1 MAISK
6 ITARALNSA
15 PTALDQ
21 SNYDGTGAIAIP
33 SGTTA
38 QRPGSPVVGNI
49 RYNTT
54 VAVLE
59 QYTIDGWVGIE
70 PAPTLSTIVYPGS
83 PAQTAIWQGDTLT
96 VNGSGFKSGIVAKF
110 YNPSTGVTTQ
120 ADSTTRV
127 SSTQLT
133 AVFPTSIS
141 TEGTYSVTVNN
152 PSGLGATLDTILT
165 VDGNPVWTTASGSL
179 GSFVEQTA
187 MSVTVA
193 GTEDGSAITSFALAS
208 GSLPS
213 GVTLNTSSGV
223 ISGTPPAVSG
233 DTVYSFTINAKDV
246 ENQITARSFT
256 LTVTNNNAPVW
267 VTTAGSLGTLNQ
279 NGSAISTINLSATS
293 GGESQTVTYSVTT
306 GSLPTGLTLSS
317 GGAITGTISGYT
329 ADGSSTT
336 VNFTV
341 TASDGIDTTARAF
354 SITVVA
360 TYLQNNSLRFGF

>member
-21 SNYDGTGAIAIP
+21 SNYDGTGAIAVP
-33 SGTTA
+33 SGTTS
-38 QRPGSPVVGNI
+38 QRPSAPAVGNI

-59 QYTIDGWVGIE
+59 QYTADGWVGIE
-70 PAPTLSTIVYPGS
+70 PAPTVSSIVYPGS
-83 PAQTAIWQGDTLT
+83 PTQTAVWQGDTVT
-96 VNGSGFKSGIVAKF
+96 INGTNFKAGAIVKFSLSGVVTNADV
-110 YNPSTGVTTQ
+110 ST
-120 ADSTTRV
+120 RI
-127 SSTQLT
+127 SSTQMT
-133 AVFPTSIS
+133 GTFPTSIS
-141 TEGTYSVTVNN
+141 TEGTYGVVVTN
-152 PSGLGATLDTILT
+152 PSGLSATLDNSLT

-187 MSVTVA
+187 MTTTIA
-193 GTEDGSAITSFALAS
+193 GTEDGSAISSFTIAS
-208 GSLPS
+208 GTLPS
-213 GVTLNTSSGV
+213 GVTLNSSTGV
-223 ISGTPPAVSG
+223 ISGTTPAVSG
-233 DTVYSFTINAKDV
+233 DTVYSFTVTAKDA
-246 ENQITARSFT
+246 ENQITNRSFT
-256 LTVTNNNAPVW
+256 LTVANNNAPVW
-267 VTTAGSLGTLNQ
+267 VTSAGSLGTVTQ
-279 NGSAISTINLSATS
+279 NGSAISTINLSATA
-293 GGESQTVTYSVTT
+293 GGESQTVTYSVTS
-306 GSLPTGLTLSS
+306 GSLPTGLSLSS